1 MLPLIKAI
9 IAAIIVVGVGVP
21 TAYVAYTYYAPGTVP
36 MTNFIPQQS
45 YGVVHYQNSTTSLY
59 AYAANN
65 SSAIIINYNL
75 KSFESFFNSSVSTGF
90 KNSMN
95 ASINVTE
102 LNSTYYGFSIYSVN
116 GINLNVSSLIGPYS
130 GLNGSLTTIANSST
144 NLSIYISPVES
155 NYMIIG
161 NLSSVKASINAEH
174 FGTYMKSGAKYLELS
189 GKGISF
195 YMNLSQYNA
204 IGTTGFNST
213 VPSLTIYG
221 NMGATTTNITF
232 LNANATEK
240 TQISTYM
247 SALSILSNSTISV
260 INSTT
265 SSTSASYELSIGYTT
280 FGADF
285 AIIIQNIIRSGYTI
299 P

>member
-9 IAAIIVVGVGVP
+9 IVAIIVVGVGVP
-21 TAYVAYTYYAPGTVP
+21 TAYVAYTYYAPSTVP

-75 KSFESFFNSSVSTGF
+75 KSFESFFNSSVSTSF

-116 GINLNVSSLIGPYS
+116 GINLNVSSLMGPYS
-130 GLNGSLTTIANSST
+130 GLNGNLSTISNLST
-144 NLSIYISPVES
+144 NLSVYISPVES

-174 FGTYMKSGAKYLELS
+174 FGTYMKNGVKYLGLS
-189 GKGISF
+189 GNGISF
-195 YMNLSQYNA
+195 YMNLSNYTS
-204 IGTTGFNST
+204 IGATGFNSKI
-213 VPSLTIYG
+213 PSLTIYG
-221 NMGATTTNITF
+221 NMGVNTTNITF
-232 LNANATEK
+232 LNTNATEK
-240 TQISTYM
+240 TQITTYM
-247 SALSILSNSTISV
+247 AALSVFSNSTISI

-265 SSTSASYELSIGYTT
+265 TSTSASYELSIGYTT

-285 AIIIQNIIRSGYTI
+285 AIVIENLIRSGYTI

>member
-9 IAAIIVVGVGVP
+9 IVAIIVVGVGVP
-21 TAYVAYTYYAPGTVP
+21 TAYVAYTYYAPSTVP

-75 KSFESFFNSSVSTGF
+75 KSFESFFNSSVSTSF

-116 GINLNVSSLIGPYS
+116 GINLNVSSLMGPYA
-130 GLNGSLTTIANSST
+130 GLNGNLSTISILST
-144 NLSIYISPVES
+144 NLSVYISPVES

-174 FGTYMKSGAKYLELS
+174 FGTYMKNGVKYLGLS
-189 GKGISF
+189 GNGISF
-195 YMNLSQYNA
+195 YMNLSNYTS
-204 IGTTGFNST
+204 IGATGFNSKI
-213 VPSLTIYG
+213 PSLTIYG
-221 NMGATTTNITF
+221 NMGVNTTNITF
-232 LNANATEK
+232 LNTNATEK
-240 TQISTYM
+240 TQITTYM
-247 SALSILSNSTISV
+247 AALSVFSNSTISI

-265 SSTSASYELSIGYTT
+265 TSTSASYELSIGYTT

-285 AIIIQNIIRSGYTI
+285 AIVIENLIRSGYTI

>member
-9 IAAIIVVGVGVP
+9 IVAIIVVGVGVP
-21 TAYVAYTYYAPGTVP
+21 TAYVAYTYYAPSTVP

-75 KSFESFFNSSVSTGF
+75 KSFESFFNSSVSTSF

-116 GINLNVSSLIGPYS
+116 GINLNVSSLMGPYS
-130 GLNGSLTTIANSST
+130 GLNGNLSTISNLST
-144 NLSIYISPVES
+144 NLSVYISPVES

-174 FGTYMKSGAKYLELS
+174 FGTYMKNGVKYLGLS
-189 GKGISF
+189 GNGISF
-195 YMNLSQYNA
+195 YMNLSNYTS
-204 IGTTGFNST
+204 IGATGFNSKI
-213 VPSLTIYG
+213 PSLTIYG
-221 NMGATTTNITF
+221 NMGVNTTNITF
-232 LNANATEK
+232 LNTNATEK
-240 TQISTYM
+240 TQITTYM
-247 SALSILSNSTISV
+247 AALSVFSNSTISI

-265 SSTSASYELSIGYTT
+265 TSTSASYELSIGYTT

-285 AIIIQNIIRSGYTI
+285 AIVIANLIRSGYTV

>member
-9 IAAIIVVGVGVP
+9 IVAIIVVGVGVP
-21 TAYVAYTYYAPGTVP
+21 TAYVAYTYYAPSTVP

-116 GINLNVSSLIGPYS
+116 GINLNVSSLMALYS
-130 GLNGSLTTIANSST
+130 GLNGNLPTIANSST
-144 NLSIYISPVES
+144 NLSVYISPVES

-174 FGTYMKSGAKYLELS
+174 FGTYMKSGVKYLGLS
-189 GKGISF
+189 GNGISF
-195 YMNLSQYNA
+195 YMNLSHYTS
-204 IGTTGFNST
+204 IGTTGFNSKI
-213 VPSLTIYG
+213 PSLTIYG
-221 NMGATTTNITF
+221 NMGLTTTNITF
-232 LNANATEK
+232 LNTNATEK
-240 TQISTYM
+240 TQITTYM
-247 SALSILSNSTISV
+247 AALSVFSNSTISI
-260 INSTT
+260 INSTST
-265 SSTSASYELSIGYTT
+265 STSASYELSIGYTT

-285 AIIIQNIIRSGYTI
+285 AIVIANLIRSGYTV

>member
-9 IAAIIVVGVGVP
+9 IVAIIVVGVGVP
-21 TAYVAYTYYAPGTVP
+21 TAYVAYTYYAPSTVP

-75 KSFESFFNSSVSTGF
+75 KSFESFFNSSVSTSF

-116 GINLNVSSLIGPYS
+116 GINLNVSSLMGPYS
-130 GLNGSLTTIANSST
+130 GLNGNLSTISNLST
-144 NLSIYISPVES
+144 NLSVYISPVES
-155 NYMIIG
+155 NYMILG

-174 FGTYMKSGAKYLELS
+174 FGTYMKNGVKYLGLS
-189 GKGISF
+189 GNGISF
-195 YMNLSQYNA
+195 YMNLSNYTS
-204 IGTTGFNST
+204 IGATGFNSKI
-213 VPSLTIYG
+213 PSLTIYG
-221 NMGATTTNITF
+221 NMGVNTTNITF
-232 LNANATEK
+232 LNTNATEK
-240 TQISTYM
+240 TQITTYM
-247 SALSILSNSTISV
+247 AALSVFSNSTISI

-265 SSTSASYELSIGYTT
+265 TSTSASYELSIGYTT

-285 AIIIQNIIRSGYTI
+285 AIVIENLIRSGYTI

>member
-9 IAAIIVVGVGVP
+9 IVAIIVVGVGVP
-21 TAYVAYTYYAPGTVP
+21 TAYVAYTYYAPSTVP
-36 MTNFIPQQS
+36 RTNFIPQQS

-75 KSFESFFNSSVSTGF
+75 KSFESFFNSSVSTSF

-116 GINLNVSSLIGPYS
+116 GINLNVSSLMGPYS
-130 GLNGSLTTIANSST
+130 GLNGNLSTISNLST
-144 NLSIYISPVES
+144 NLSVYISPVES

-174 FGTYMKSGAKYLELS
+174 FGTYMKNGVKYLGLS
-189 GKGISF
+189 GNGISF
-195 YMNLSQYNA
+195 YMNLSNYTS
-204 IGTTGFNST
+204 IGATGFNSKI
-213 VPSLTIYG
+213 PSLTIYG
-221 NMGATTTNITF
+221 NMGVNTTNITF
-232 LNANATEK
+232 LNTNATEK
-240 TQISTYM
+240 TQITTYM
-247 SALSILSNSTISV
+247 AALSVFSNSTISI

-265 SSTSASYELSIGYTT
+265 TSTSASYELSIGYTT

-285 AIIIQNIIRSGYTI
+285 AIVIENLIRSGYTI